1 MDSLLNPFI
10 AEAQKIILAHIPLN
24 EYSVF
29 VFGSR
34 AGNELKAYSD
44 LDIGVLGEMSLPVDT
59 LYKIKSLLNDST
71 IPYKV
76 DLIDF
81 RNVSDEFK
89 RIAMKKIQVWN
100 HPRHLSIN

>member
-1 MDSLLNPFI
+1 MNPFI
-10 AEAQKIILAHIPLN
+10 AEAQKNILTHIPLN

-34 AGNELKAYSD
+34 AGNEFKAYSD
-44 LDIGVLGEMSLPVDT
+44 LDIGVLGEKTLPVDT
-59 LYKIKSLLNDST
+59 LFKIKSLPNDST

-89 RIAMKKIQVWN
+89 RNAMKKNHVWN
-100 HPRHLSIN
+100 HPQHLRIN

>member
-1 MDSLLNPFI
+1 MNPFI

-59 LYKIKSLLNDST
+59 LNKIKNLLNDST

>member
-1 MDSLLNPFI
+1 VDSILNPFI

-29 VFGSR
+29 VYGSR
-34 AGNELKAYSD
+34 AGDQFKAYSD
-44 LDIGVLGEMSLPVDT
+44 LDIGVLGETSLPLDT
-59 LYKIKSLLNDST
+59 LFKIKNLLRDST

-76 DLIDF
+76 DLVDF
-81 RNVSDEFK
+81 KNVSGEFK

-100 HPRHLSIN
+100 HPQHLTIN